1 MATISDVAKLA
12 GVSVSTVSRIIN
24 NKPHVSPRKAA
35 LVADAMTKLGY
46 SPLQAARQMRG
57 SGSQTIAVTVP
68 YITNPFFSELV
79 AAIERTAD
87 ERSYKTVI
95 VQTFGQKSHE
105 LNALEFLKTNQ
116 VDAVIMC
123 AIENDWDLIKQYSQ
137 YGLIG
142 VCNEYVADPDVLMV
156 HADQESGM
164 YAGTKYLL
172 NRGYRKLAF
181 CTGQQDIRFND
192 NIEDLNSDR
201 YRGYLRALRE
211 FDLEPSVEWQFTDVS
226 TIADGQRVL
235 QRIASM
241 KDRPDA
247 VIAGSDQVAAGIIA
261 EAQTLQLKVPQEL
274 AVLGFDDQP
283 LSQVVAQP
291 LTTIHQPIHEIGDA
305 IANMVADELEGD
317 TIDTRQVIMPLSVV
331 VRQSVA

>member
-1 MATISDVAKLA
+1 M
-12 GVSVSTVSRIIN
+12 
-24 NKPHVSPRKAA
+24 
-35 LVADAMTKLGY
+35 
-46 SPLQAARQMRG
+46 
-57 SGSQTIAVTVP
+57 
-68 YITNPFFSELV
+68 TNPFFSELV

-123 AIENDWDLIKQYSQ
+123 AIENDWDLIKQYRQ

-142 VCNEYVADPDVLMV
+142 ICNEYVADPEVLMV
-156 HADQESGM
+156 RADQEGGM

-181 CTGQQDIRFND
+181 CTGQQAIRYND
-192 NIEDLNSDR
+192 KLEDLNSDR

-211 FDLEPSVEWQFTDVS
+211 FDLEPAVEWQFTDVG
-226 TIADGQRVL
+226 TIADGQDVL
-235 QRIASM
+235 QRIMVM
-241 KDRPDA
+241 KHRPDA
-247 VIAGSDQVAAGIIA
+247 VIAGSDQAAAGMIA
-261 EAQTLQLKVPQEL
+261 EAQTMQLKVPEEL

-283 LSQVVAQP
+283 LSQVVARP
-291 LTTIHQPIHEIGDA
+291 LTTIHQPVHEIGDR
-305 IANMVADELEGD
+305 IANMVADDLEEK
-317 TIDTRQVIMPLSVV
+317 TVEARQVVLPLSVV
-331 VRQSVA
+331 VRQSV

>member
-1 MATISDVAKLA
+1 MATISEVAKLA

-24 NKPHVSPRKAA
+24 HKPHVSPRKAA
-35 LVADAMTKLGY
+35 LVADAMAKLGY
-46 SPLQAARQMRG
+46 TPLQAARQMRG

-123 AIENDWDLIKQYSQ
+123 AIENDWDLIKQYRQ

-142 VCNEYVADPDVLMV
+142 ICNEYVADPEVLMV
-156 HADQESGM
+156 RADQEGGM

-181 CTGQQDIRFND
+181 CTGQQAIRYND
-192 NIEDLNSDR
+192 KLEDLNSDR

-211 FDLEPSVEWQFTDVS
+211 FDLEPAVEWQFTDVG
-226 TIADGQRVL
+226 TIADGQDVL
-235 QRIASM
+235 QRIMIM
-241 KDRPDA
+241 KHRPDA
-247 VIAGSDQVAAGIIA
+247 VIAGSDQAAAGMIA
-261 EAQTLQLKVPQEL
+261 EAQTMQLKVPEEL

-283 LSQVVAQP
+283 LSQVVARP
-291 LTTIHQPIHEIGDA
+291 LTTIHQPVHEIGDR
-305 IANMVADELEGD
+305 IANMVADDLEEK
-317 TIDTRQVIMPLSVV
+317 TVEARQVVLPLSVV
-331 VRQSVA
+331 VRQSV

>member
-1 MATISDVAKLA
+1 MATISEVAKLA

-24 NKPHVSPRKAA
+24 HRPHVSPRKAA
-35 LVADAMTKLGY
+35 LVADAMKKLGY
-46 SPLQAARQMRG
+46 QPLQAARQMRG

-105 LNALEFLKTNQ
+105 RNALDFLKTNQ

-123 AIENDWDLIKQYSQ
+123 AIENDWDLIKQYRQ
-137 YGLIG
+137 YGIIA
-142 VCNEYVADPDVLMV
+142 VCNEYVADDDTLMV

-172 NRGYRKLAF
+172 NQGYRNLAF
-181 CTGQQDIRFND
+181 CTGQKAIRYEAEA
-192 NIEDLNSDR
+192 EDLNSDR

-211 FDLEPSVEWQFTDVS
+211 FDLEPSVEWQFTDIN
-226 TIADGQRVL
+226 TIADGQNVL
-235 QRIASM
+235 QRLM
-241 KDRPDA
+241 VMQQQPDA

-261 EAQTLQLKVPQEL
+261 EAQVMGLNVPEDL
-274 AVLGFDDQP
+274 AVMGFDDQP
-283 LSQVVAQP
+283 LSRVVARP
-291 LTTIHQPIHEIGDA
+291 LTTIHQPVHEIGDQ
-305 IANMVADELEGD
+305 IANMVANELEGKSISD
-317 TIDTRQVIMPLSVV
+317 KRVVLPLSVV
-331 VRQSVA
+331 VRQSA

>member
-1 MATISDVAKLA
+1 MATISEVAKLA

-24 NKPHVSPRKAA
+24 NKPHVSPSKAA
-35 LVADAMTKLGY
+35 LVADAMKKLGY
-46 SPLQAARQMRG
+46 QPLQAARQMRG

-105 LNALEFLKTNQ
+105 RNALDFLKTNQ

-123 AIENDWDLIKQYSQ
+123 AIENDWDLIKQYRQ
-137 YGLIG
+137 YGLIA
-142 VCNEYVADPDVLMV
+142 VCNEYVADSDTLMV
-156 HADQESGM
+156 RADQESGM
-164 YAGTKYLL
+164 YAGAKYLL

-181 CTGQQDIRFND
+181 CTGQKAIRYNSEA
-192 NIEDLNSDR
+192 EDLNSDR
-201 YRGYLRALRE
+201 YRGYLRALQE
-211 FDLEPSVEWQFTDVS
+211 FNLEPVMEWQFTDIN
-226 TIADGQRVL
+226 TIADGQKLL
-235 QRIASM
+235 QRLMVM
-241 KDRPDA
+241 KKRPDA

-261 EAQTLQLKVPQEL
+261 EAQTMQLKVPEDL

-283 LSQVVAQP
+283 LSRVVARP
-291 LTTIHQPIHEIGDA
+291 LTTIHQPVHEIGDR
-305 IANMVADELEGD
+305 IANMVADALEGKS
-317 TIDTRQVIMPLSVV
+317 IEVKEVVLPLSLV
-331 VRQSVA
+331 VRQSV